1 MNMTWQVGDTLV
13 TRIEELMGPLFNP
26 VRFFPDFDPDLLKKH
41 EDWLLPHHF
50 DPECGRI
57 IASMHS
63 WLIETPH
70 HKILVDG
77 CIGNDKDRLPHRD
90 WHQMKTDW
98 PNRLRATG
106 VSPDEI
112 DFVLCTHLH
121 VDHVGWNTQQVD
133 GSWQP
138 TFSNA
143 RYLFSKIELDS
154 LEASLR
160 DLDVNDEFALLNQK
174 TYHDSIAPVLNR
186 TDLIIESQELISDRL
201 AIDLSPGHTPG
212 SITLRVSHR
221 DQTARFC
228 GDICHHP
235 LQVYEPWMNSAYCQL
250 PEQAIATRH
259 SLLETCAEDNAL
271 LMPAHF
277 GPSHAARVHRRGSKF
292 SLSWC

>member
-1 MNMTWQVGDTLV
+1 
-13 TRIEELMGPLFNP
+13 
-26 VRFFPDFDPDLLKKH
+26 
-41 EDWLLPHHF
+41 
-50 DPECGRI
+50 
-57 IASMHS
+57 
-63 WLIETPH
+63 
-70 HKILVDG
+70 
-77 CIGNDKDRLPHRD
+77 
-90 WHQMKTDW
+90 
-98 PNRLRATG
+98 
-106 VSPDEI
+106 
-112 DFVLCTHLH
+112 
-121 VDHVGWNTQQVD
+121 
-133 GSWQP
+133 
-138 TFSNA
+138 
-143 RYLFSKIELDS
+143 
-154 LEASLR
+154 
-160 DLDVNDEFALLNQK
+160 
-174 TYHDSIAPVLNR
+174 
-186 TDLIIESQELISDRL
+186 LIIESQELISDRL